1 LIKNV
6 NLFFYT
12 PISRQR
18 LYTINDVHFKPLV
31 DFYPNNVS
39 IPDNELVM
47 IDLTIE

>member
-18 LYTINDVHFKPLV
+18 LITHQGAEYTKQWCGVFFAEDKKKLEITVTLD
-31 DFYPNNVS
+31 
-39 IPDNELVM
+39 E
-47 IDLTIE
+47 